1 MFIEVRN
8 MRIIVRVLDL
18 GSVNEFKLLIV
29 KYFEND
35 VKERLWNYSLIL
47 MFIFFILLYFLFEC

>member
-1 MFIEVRN
+1 MFIEVKN

-18 GSVNEFKLLIV
+18 GSVNEFKLMII

>member
-18 GSVNEFKLLIV
+18 GSVNEFKLMII

>member
-18 GSVNEFKLLIV
+18 GSVNEFKLLII

-35 VKERLWNYSLIL
+35 VKERLWNYS
-47 MFIFFILLYFLFEC
+47 FILIFY